1 MWGVN
6 QSNEPVCAGVR
17 AGGLSW
23 FAYLLEPHSE
33 RRLVGLGN
41 GDISGQTSIVALHGR
56 QCTESLFTG
65 R

>member
-6 QSNEPVCAGVR
+6 LSNEPVCAGVR
-17 AGGLSW
+17 PGGLSW
-23 FAYLLEPHSE
+23 FAYLLEPRSE

-41 GDISGQTSIVALHGR
+41 GDISGQTAIVALNGG

-65 R
+65 H